1 MSESKQTIANL
12 LVAFAD
18 AMNSMD
24 DREFDLLIQGKA
36 KLRLVEEKPK
46 QEKNREADACL
57 DDACLDD
64 VVAEL
69 ARKLNDVE
77 SRESAESLLASINH
91 PRKRNFL
98 LLLARACGVTVG
110 SKDRIDR
117 IEQKLVE
124 DVVGSKLRSQAI
136 KKVAF

>member
-1 MSESKQTIANL
+1 MSESKQTIAKL
-12 LVAFAD
+12 LLAFAD

-24 DREFDLLIQGKA
+24 EREFDLLIQGKA
-36 KLRLVEEKPK
+36 KLRLVQEKPK
-46 QEKNREADACL
+46 QEKNRESDACL
-57 DDACLDD
+57 DH

-69 ARKLNDVE
+69 AQKLNDVE

-91 PRKRNFL
+91 PRRRNFL
-98 LLLARACGVTVG
+98 ILLAQACGVTVG
-110 SKDRIDR
+110 SKDRIAR
-117 IEQKLVE
+117 IEQKLIE

>member
-1 MSESKQTIANL
+1 MNESRQTIAKL

-36 KLRLVEEKPK
+36 KFRLVEEKPK
-46 QEKNREADACL
+46 QEKKHESDACL
-57 DDACLDD
+57 DRA
-64 VVAEL
+64 VAEL
-69 ARKLNDVE
+69 AKKLNDAE
-77 SRESAESLLASINH
+77 SRESAESLLASINY
-91 PRKRNFL
+91 PRRRKFL
-98 LLLARACGVTVG
+98 LLLARSCGVTVG
-110 SKDRIDR
+110 SKDRMAR

>member
-1 MSESKQTIANL
+1 MSESKQTIAKL

-36 KLRLVEEKPK
+36 KLRLVEEKPI

-57 DDACLDD
+57 DN

-69 ARKLNDVE
+69 AQKLNEAE

-91 PRKRNFL
+91 PRRRNFL
-98 LLLARACGVTVG
+98 LLLAQACGVTVG
-110 SKDRIDR
+110 SKDRIAR

>member
-1 MSESKQTIANL
+1 MSELKLTIAKL

-18 AMNSMD
+18 AMDSMD

-36 KLRLVEEKPK
+36 KLRLVEEKPE

-57 DDACLDD
+57 DHE
-64 VVAEL
+64 VAEL
-69 ARKLNDVE
+69 AQKLNEVE
-77 SRESAESLLASINH
+77 TRESAESLLASINH
-91 PRKRNFL
+91 PRRRLFL

-110 SKDRIDR
+110 SKDRIAR

-136 KKVAF
+136 RKVAF